1 MLCKKVQFETSWLI
15 SIYFTYL
22 QRSLA
27 NAARHQPELQQDVS
41 STHSLISSA
50 GPHMWLD
57 GEHLPGRIDVNDSV
71 KKMELEL
78 KQISHLQFLQF
89 ICAPWSGQPNPLR
102 RMLCQPKPLRTAY
115 LRQPNEDQDKHALV
129 RLAQISN
136 LRLTKHGSRLYDKHD
151 LIEYIEMPSKSESVN
166 LLHLSYRDNQGRN
179 WGILVFS
186 CFDFLKVKTW
196 QNLVFKFT
204 FLNLFFGLFLWVKP
218 QGKILVFF

>member
-1 MLCKKVQFETSWLI
+1 MVSICQAGSMLTTLSRRWNLYRNN
-15 SIYFTYL
+15 SM
-22 QRSLA
+22 
-27 NAARHQPELQQDVS
+27 
-41 STHSLISSA
+41 HSLC
-50 GPHMWLD
+50 H
-57 GEHLPGRIDVNDSV
+57 
-71 KKMELEL
+71 
-78 KQISHLQFLQF
+78 SHLQF

-204 FLNLFFGLFLWVKP
+204 FLNLFFWLFLWVKP
-218 QGKILVFF
+218 QGKILVFFEKHRKKIQNIWI

>member
-15 SIYFTYL
+15 SIYFTYHQSSLFL
-22 QRSLA
+22 QRSPA
-27 NAARHQPELQQDVS
+27 NAARYQPELQQDVS

-129 RLAQISN
+129 RLAQISDLQNMGRGCTINTIWLNISKCRRN
-136 LRLTKHGSRLYDKHD
+136 LSLSTSFTCHIEITKEGIEASWFFHVLT
-151 LIEYIEMPSKSESVN
+151 
-166 LLHLSYRDNQGRN
+166 
-179 WGILVFS
+179 F
-186 CFDFLKVKTW
+186 
-196 QNLVFKFT
+196 
-204 FLNLFFGLFLWVKP
+204 
-218 QGKILVFF
+218 